1 MVVLN
6 EVIYIYPPP
15 KIIYYIYTQPI
26 KSITYFPLL
35 NHTYYIFTHFI
46 KITPIE
52 LLFYP

>member
-26 KSITYFPLL
+26 KSITYFPLF
-35 NHTYYIFTHFI
+35 TFQKKIFPPFKPYILHI
-46 KITPIE
+46 YP
-52 LLFYP
+52 FY